1 MICLAFLIA
10 IGVRAGGGR
19 GGLQSPQILGNSDF
33 LGSKRKLGQSQ
44 LLKTFS
50 CFYTQDSGC
59 QARDEFLFIR
69 EEYHMLSFFLSL
81 GTVLQWAIF
90 NRELIRINFRLTF

>member
-19 GGLQSPQILGNSDF
+19 GGLQPPQILGNSDF

-69 EEYHMLSFFLSL
+69 EEYHMLSFFFIVGHCTAMGYFQS
-81 GTVLQWAIF
+81 
-90 NRELIRINFRLTF
+90 